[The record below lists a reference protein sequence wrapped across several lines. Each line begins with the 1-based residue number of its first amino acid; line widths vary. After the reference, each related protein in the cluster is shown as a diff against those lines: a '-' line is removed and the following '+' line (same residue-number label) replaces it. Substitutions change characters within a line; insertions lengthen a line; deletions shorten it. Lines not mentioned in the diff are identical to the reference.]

1 MTKIIGI
8 DPGDKRIGV
17 AVADLDT
24 RMITPIT
31 TLNNSRSFFNEL
43 KALQTE
49 YDAKKLIVGMPI
61 TSAGLHGEQ
70 AKKVLELVEKIK
82 KHLSIEIHFEDE
94 RHTSKV
100 AQIHLRTIGQ
110 DKSEIDAFAAVLI
123 LKSWL
128 GRQKT

>member
-1 MTKIIGI
+1 MTNIIGI

-17 AVADLDT
+17 AVANLDT
-24 RMITPIT
+24 RMITPLT

-43 KALQTE
+43 KAIKDKYMAE
-49 YDAKKLIVGMPI
+49 KLIVGMPI

-82 KHLSIEIHFEDE
+82 AKLTIEVIFEDE
-94 RHTSKV
+94 RHTSK
-100 AQIHLRTIGQ
+100 AASTHLKSIGQ
-110 DKSEIDAFAAVLI
+110 KKSSVDEYAAVLI

-128 GRQKT
+128 ERQKT